1 MYFERSELTSGV
13 VLNKVAGGME
23 LALEEFQ
30 TNDGIDDDQEYDQE
44 KDVEQWN
51 HCRDDR
57 VEDDLQ
63 T

>member
-1 MYFERSELTSGV
+1 
-13 VLNKVAGGME
+13 ME

-30 TNDGIDDDQEYDQE
+30 TNNGIDDDQEYDQE

>member
-1 MYFERSELTSGV
+1 
-13 VLNKVAGGME
+13 ME

-30 TNDGIDDDQEYDQE
+30 TNDGIHDDQEYDQE

-57 VEDDLQ
+57 VEDNLQ
-63 T
+63 TYRTIGGFISRPLGRFKDIF